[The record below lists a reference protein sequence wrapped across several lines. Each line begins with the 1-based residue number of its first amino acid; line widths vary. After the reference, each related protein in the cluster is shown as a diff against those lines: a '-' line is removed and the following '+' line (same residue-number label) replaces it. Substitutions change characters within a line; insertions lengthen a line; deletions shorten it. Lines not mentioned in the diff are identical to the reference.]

1 MALNNISNKSIF
13 NLFPL
18 IRGDREAIY
27 KSFNNVT
34 RNILPFVLSTTRGLT
49 KRFNLRKKNECQRD

>member
-34 RNILPFVLSTTRGLT
+34 RNILPFVLIDNTWTH
-49 KRFNLRKKNECQRD
+49 KKIQSKKEK